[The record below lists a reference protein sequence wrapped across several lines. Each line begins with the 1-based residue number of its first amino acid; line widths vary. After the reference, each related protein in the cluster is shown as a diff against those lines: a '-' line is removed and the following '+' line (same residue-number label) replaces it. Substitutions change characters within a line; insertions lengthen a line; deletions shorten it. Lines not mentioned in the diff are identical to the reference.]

1 MPFDPEHLDPNQSIS
16 AGDDA
21 VETTMEN
28 EFSENAEGRDEGIAA
43 QAHTIKVGP
52 VG

>member
-1 MPFDPEHLDPNQSIS
+1 MPFDPEHVESESSIS

-21 VETTMEN
+21 AESSIES
-28 EFSENAEGRDEGIAA
+28 EFSESVEGHEEPA
-43 QAHTIKVGP
+43 QAHTIKVGS